1 MSALRSRLIEVVLV
15 AIVATPALSAQLS
28 APAAK
33 LLDSARLEIDRAA
46 IRGDLDRIIRARGLV
61 DRVLAAH
68 PNDPWALHYAGFGLY
83 REATIRRGRD
93 TVDVNPFYERALDF
107 LDRSEKVKPIA
118 ETAALR
124 ASALGQLIGTNPL
137 KGMINGP
144 RSQSAMDQAI
154 KLAPNNPR
162 VWLVRGISAIYTPE
176 MFGGGLEKAEEYLK
190 KALTNFE
197 RDTPASPAPTWG
209 KHEPFVWLGQVYE
222 KQGKRDAARAMYE
235 KALTMEPED
244 GWVRMVLLP
253 KVAKGTMGA
262 SR

>member
-15 AIVATPALSAQLS
+15 AVIATPALSAQLS

-33 LLDSARLEIDRAA
+33 LLDSARVEIDRAA
-46 IRGDLDRIIRARGLV
+46 IRGDLERMVRARALV

-68 PNDPWALHYAGFGLY
+68 PNDAWALHYAGFGLY

-93 TVDVNPFYERALDF
+93 TADVNPLYERALDYF
-107 LDRSEKVKPIA
+107 DRSEKAKPIA

-124 ASALGQLIGTNPL
+124 ASVLGQLIGTNPL

-144 RSQSAMDQAI
+144 RSTSAMDRAI
-154 KLAPNNPR
+154 SLAPNNPR

-176 MFGGGLEKAEEYLK
+176 LFGGGLPKAEEYLK

-197 RDTPASPAPTWG
+197 RDTPVSPAPAWG
-209 KHEPFVWLGQVYE
+209 KHEPFIWLGQIYE

-235 KALTMEPED
+235 KALAMEPED
-244 GWVRMVLLP
+244 GWVKYGLLP
-253 KVAKGTMGA
+253 KVTKSGP
-262 SR
+262 SER